1 MQKVKR
7 WWKKT
12 NHNIFIIT
20 PEPDF
25 ELLYLLL
32 LLNFSGTIL
41 DAKLIQANLLASKAH
56 IAGFIKKTYFNE
68 KLITINNRVTSN
80 KTKRR

>member
-1 MQKVKR
+1 MKQKVKR

-20 PEPDF
+20 PELD
-25 ELLYLLL
+25 
-32 LLNFSGTIL
+32 NFSGTIL
-41 DAKLIQANLLASKAH
+41 DAKLIQPNLVASKAQ

-80 KTKRR
+80 KTKR